1 MKFKE
6 INGEVFYYLDEP
18 TEIDINT
25 KTPLLARYYQG
36 RSRMGSFNKDV
47 VSKEEI
53 NEERIVD
60 KITNGRIA
68 MYRNSNKG
76 DNIHRLVTVGKHC
89 PEGSREWAL
98 WKMLNGEMVHRSGF
112 PYKALNGEIYCTNS
126 AGEIY
131 PATSYQLWLEN
142 KEEYGWKIYEEPRRG
157 TPDWAWKQMLA
168 GKEVYRYDYDRNYRM
183 NVCGYVI
190 STDGDYAYNYNQFL
204 NIEHADDWLVHEIPK
219 VGEWYKR
226 GYNYY
231 QCSSVHK
238 HEEGTHVYLRK
249 AGDKVS
255 RHKIYMTKSY
265 GELVPASLTPNF
277 KDAKIGDKCFSII
290 DGPSEITQLSTD
302 SRPLPVGYLSVSGAD
317 RVCCNNGFELGR
329 KMYPTLFHSAKQAVA
344 YFAEV
349 ALKEEND
356 G

>member
-1 MKFKE
+1 MIDKFIKAKDMLFLKCE
-6 INGEVFYYLDEP
+6 PELLD
-18 TEIDINT
+18 ID
-25 KTPLLARYYQG
+25 KHGKSLVRYIQNDT
-36 RSRMGSFNKDV
+36 RMGLYNKEAV
-47 VSKEEI
+47 CEEKALEKVLLYEPRDI
-53 NEERIVD
+53 Y
-60 KITNGRIA
+60 IA
-68 MYRNSNKG
+68 G
-76 DNIHRLVTVGKHC
+76 DHHTRFEVIAKHC

-98 WKMLNGEMVHRSGF
+98 WKMLNGEMVHMSSF

-142 KEEYGWKIYEEPRRG
+142 KAKDGWKIYEEPRRG

-183 NVCGYVI
+183 NACGYVI

-255 RHKIYMTKSY
+255 RHMTKSY

>member
-1 MKFKE
+1 MKDQFIEKD
-6 INGEVFYYLDEP
+6 GLLFLRCEP
-18 TEIDINT
+18 EPLEID
-25 KTPLLARYYQG
+25 KHGKSLVRYIQDDT
-36 RSRMGSFNKDV
+36 RMGLYNKEAV
-47 VSKEEI
+47 CEEKALEKVLLYEPRNI
-53 NEERIVD
+53 Y
-60 KITNGRIA
+60 IA
-68 MYRNSNKG
+68 G
-76 DNIHRLVTVGKHC
+76 DHHTRFEVIAKHC

-98 WKMLNGEMVHRSGF
+98 WKMLNGE
-112 PYKALNGEIYCTNS
+112 KAKDGC
-126 AGEIY
+126 
-131 PATSYQLWLEN
+131 
-142 KEEYGWKIYEEPRRG
+142 KIYEEPRRG